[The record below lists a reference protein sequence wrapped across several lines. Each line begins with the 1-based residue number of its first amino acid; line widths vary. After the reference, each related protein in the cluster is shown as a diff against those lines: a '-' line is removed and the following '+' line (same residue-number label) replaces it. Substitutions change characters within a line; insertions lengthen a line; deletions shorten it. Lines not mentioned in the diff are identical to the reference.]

1 MRLGAQGLGGS
12 RRRTVVFV
20 ALGALLLY
28 LLVRRDVLGPD
39 SFLLLAVLVP
49 SIILHEVSHG
59 AVALAF
65 GDDTAQKAGRLTL
78 NPARHVDPIGTLV
91 LPGVLVLVGAA
102 PIGYAKPVPVRP
114 ARLRHPR
121 NHGLLVSLAG
131 PAVNIVIALV
141 AALALSTVISSDLR
155 LVLSTSSESVL
166 PLYVRFGDP
175 SLTERILFW
184 LGYANVLLA
193 AFNLIP
199 IPPLDGS
206 AVVERLLPAKWW
218 PGYLRLRQYSMLIL
232 LAVVFLAPEL
242 ITRVF
247 APALRAWEGLVA

>member
-1 MRLGAQGLGGS
+1 MALGAQGLGGS

-20 ALGALLLY
+20 AVGALLVY
-28 LLVRRDVLGPD
+28 LLVRREVLGPD

-78 NPARHVDPIGTLV
+78 NPVRHVDPIGTLV
-91 LPGVLVLVGAA
+91 LPGMLVLVGAA

-121 NHGLLVSLAG
+121 NHGLLVSLVG

-141 AALALSTVISSDLR
+141 AALALSAVISSELR

-175 SLTERILFW
+175 SLLERVLFW

-206 AVVERLLPAKWW
+206 AVIERLLPVRWW

-232 LAVVFLAPEL
+232 LAVVFLAPQL
-242 ITRVF
+242 ISRVF
-247 APALRAWEGLVA
+247 APALSAWEGLVA